1 MRKQYPKR
9 PSTHTPT
16 GVVLVVAHM
25 IVWVFIAAA
34 LGLVGCSLY
43 AIVTELQKNPIPAE
57 GWVWS
62 GAVVGAI
69 AVAAIA
75 VAVLLFRWAVTV
87 INRPKK

>member
-1 MRKQYPKR
+1 MRKQYPKKPNTR
-9 PSTHTPT
+9 TPA
-16 GVVLVVAHM
+16 GVVLVVAHI

-57 GWVWS
+57 EWTKA
-62 GAVVGAI
+62 AVVVSAI
-69 AVAAIA
+69 AL
-75 VAVLLFRWAVTV
+75 AVLLFRWAVTV